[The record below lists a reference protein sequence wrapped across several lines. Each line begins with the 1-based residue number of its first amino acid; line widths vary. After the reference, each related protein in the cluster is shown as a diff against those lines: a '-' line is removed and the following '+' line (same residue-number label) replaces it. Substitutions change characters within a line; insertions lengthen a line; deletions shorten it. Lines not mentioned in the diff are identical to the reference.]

1 MSLVKYFIR
10 RLLIFDFICRIF
22 FDRTF
27 HSMPLSYAFKQRRSL
42 NIFPWMVY
50 NFPLLQA
57 SNRLHLRW
65 AMVSLFRDPHGTFS
79 THLNQFKV
87 ISELNQ
93 TTPPNHREGT
103 WGPGSIACLH
113 SSSSLAIFNGWF
125 ELYESVKRQ
134 HHGVYYL
141 PFKHSHYCH
150 CFVSCYTLPS
160 SSETKSRFLQR
171 LLLKYHR
178 RSAASCLFH
187 MAQHCPLLEKSHTW
201 YCVRLKGIAS
211 LLLTIVQCNVPW
223 FWQNI

>member
-10 RLLIFDFICRIF
+10 RLLTFDFICRIF

-125 ELYESVKRQ
+125 ELYESVNIMASINFPSNI
-134 HHGVYYL
+134 HVIVTAL
-141 PFKHSHYCH
+141 WA
-150 CFVSCYTLPS
+150 VTLFPPRV
-160 SSETKSRFLQR
+160 ERK
-171 LLLKYHR
+171 
-178 RSAASCLFH
+178 AASYNGSSWNITGG
-187 MAQHCPLLEKSHTW
+187 QR
-201 YCVRLKGIAS
+201 RLVCSIWLS
-211 LLLTIVQCNVPW
+211 IVP
-223 FWQNI
+223 F